1 MERMIVISP
10 EVETELIDDLQFF
23 RDLTQADL
31 ETAAKACQIVE
42 IPSRSLLFKMGEQD
56 AFVYYLLS
64 GHLVLVDD
72 SGKQQALIGTGDTGI
87 VNQPLG
93 WEQPYSQHGLAH
105 TDIRVIR
112 IERQTLVDLVNSSKP
127 PDISVGVVDQATTDT
142 GTQIYFQLFNDLMS
156 DKLKLPSMPD
166 IAMRVREAIG
176 KPNSNAQHVAK
187 VIQTDPVLTAKIIQ
201 AANSAMYTGA
211 AKVDNVASAV
221 VRLGLANTR
230 EMVIALTLKD
240 VFKSKSPLLNKRMV
254 EVWMHSS
261 MVAAIASVLSKRIR
275 GYMPDRALL
284 AGLTHDIGV
293 VPMLA
298 HAEKY
303 PELIRDPNLLEK
315 TINEH
320 KGQIGT
326 MICRKWNFPDDL
338 IEVPAFA
345 DEWMREQPNA
355 ADYAD
360 LIVVSQLHS
369 MHSSHVQGEY
379 PLFSET
385 PAFRRMK
392 FLNPEDQLSPSNIL
406 NEAREEIA
414 SVQKMLIGG

>member
-1 MERMIVISP
+1 MIVISK
-10 EVETELIDDLQFF
+10 EVSVELIEDLQLF
-23 RDLTQADL
+23 RDLTQEDL
-31 ETAAKACQIVE
+31 EAAAKACEIVE
-42 IPSRSLLFKMGEQD
+42 SPGRSLLFKIGSEDQW
-56 AFVYYLLS
+56 VYFLLS
-64 GHLVLVDD
+64 GNLVLVDEK
-72 SGKQQALIGTGDTGI
+72 GKQQALIGTGDMGI

-93 WEQPYSQHGLAH
+93 WEQPYTHHGLAH
-105 TDIRVIR
+105 TDIRLIR
-112 IERQTLVDLVNSSKP
+112 ISRQTLTDLINHSRP
-127 PDISVGVVDQATTDT
+127 PDLNVDMVDETSADT
-142 GTQIYFQLFNDLMS
+142 GTQIFFQLFNDLMS
-156 DKLKLPSMPD
+156 DKLKLPTMPD
-166 IAMRVREAIG
+166 IAMRVREAIA

-211 AKVDNVASAV
+211 AKVDNVSSAV
-221 VRLGLANTR
+221 VRLGLSNTR
-230 EMVIALTLKD
+230 EMVIALTLRD

-261 MVAAIASVLSKRIR
+261 MVASIASVLSKRIR
-275 GYMPDRALL
+275 GYLPDRALL

-303 PELIRDPNLLEK
+303 PDLIKDPNLLEQ
-315 TINEH
+315 TLTTH

-338 IEVPAFA
+338 IEVPSNA
-345 DEWMREQPNA
+345 DDWLREQPGT

-360 LIVVSQLHS
+360 LIIISQLHS
-369 MHSSHVQGEY
+369 LQNSHTSGDY
-379 PLFSET
+379 PSFAET
-385 PAFRRMK
+385 PAFRRMR
-392 FLNPEDQLSPSNIL
+392 FLNPEDQMSPSNIL
-406 NEAREEIA
+406 NEARDEIA